1 MHTFYP
7 ILTFVVLFVAP
18 VIQHLITG

>member
-7 ILTFVVLFVAP
+7 ILTSFVLSGVT
-18 VIQHLITG
+18 VIQHLKTD

>member
-7 ILTFVVLFVAP
+7 ILTSVVLSGAT
-18 VIQHLITG
+18 VIQPLKTD

>member
-7 ILTFVVLFVAP
+7 ILTIVVLFGAP